1 MYKRYFFVAALI
13 LAAFTELSAEEDFVQ
28 NDYYV
33 ALSEETGVGDVALDE
48 YVIVK
53 DIKRESDNIFGQ
65 PVSGTSVKSAELE
78 NRKTN
83 SLKELSAV
91 VPNFHIP
98 DYGSKTTS
106 SVYVRG
112 LGSRIDQPVVG
123 LYLNGVPC
131 MNKSMFDF
139 DFYELRSVEVLR
151 GPQSTLYG
159 RNTMAGIVSVMTK
172 DAFNPLTNAYLSYG
186 SYNDMKLRLSHYNHV
201 GKVGFS
207 VGGYF
212 NQNDGFFKNEY
223 TGKKADEGKSY
234 GGRIGLNWKKGDFY
248 LNYTGNLDV
257 VDQGGYPYVMYSEGK
272 PGSVNYNDPC
282 GYDRV
287 IVSNG
292 LFLKYNTD
300 KVQFSSATGYQF
312 LDDEMVLDQD
322 FSPRSIFAMTQAQ
335 HENSLTE
342 EFVIKPYNSQS
353 DYKWLFGA
361 FGFYKGLEVAAPV
374 TFKKDGISSLIES
387 GVNNVEYLSNMG
399 MALDILNDN
408 LLIDSEFEYPTFG
421 AALFHQSEINNLFT
435 DGLTLTLGVRLD
447 YEKASLDYNC
457 RADVNYIF
465 TPMLTDARDIVTMV
479 NGSEDKSFWQV
490 LPKVALKYDFNE
502 KNNVYLSVAK
512 GYKAGGFN
520 TQMFADIMQSQMRV
534 DIKKDLYDQI
544 PDRLTQVKET
554 LAPILLEKV
563 NYDMKE
569 VISYDPEYSW
579 NYEIGSHLSFI
590 DNKLQADLALFYI
603 DCKEQ
608 QLTVFA
614 ESGLGRKMAN
624 AGRTESYGVES
635 AVRANICK
643 GLWLDAAYGYTH
655 ASFKEYFNGKVDLS
669 GKYVPFAPQ
678 NTFSAGLEYEL
689 NINRKLLDRI
699 LFNVNYAGVG
709 KIYWTEDN
717 SKSQD
722 FYGLLSGG
730 VSFQKKGV
738 KLGVWAKNLTDEDYS
753 TFYFESLGNGF
764 MQKGKPLQIGADLKW
779 TF

>member
-1 MYKRYFFVAALI
+1 MYKRYFFVAALM
-13 LAAFTELSAEEDFVQ
+13 LAAVSELSAEENLVQ
-28 NDYYV
+28 NDYV
-33 ALSEETGVGDVALDE
+33 AQSEGIGDVALDE
-48 YVIVK
+48 YVLVK
-53 DIKRESDNIFGQ
+53 DIKRDSDNLDSQ
-65 PVSGTSVKSAELE
+65 PVAGSSVKSSELE

-131 MNKSMFDF
+131 LNKSAFDF
-139 DFYELRSVEVLR
+139 DFYELSNVEVLR

-159 RNTMAGIVSVMTK
+159 RNTMAGIVSITTK
-172 DAFNPLTNAYLSYG
+172 DAFNPLTNAYVSYG
-186 SYNDMKLRLSHYNHV
+186 NYNDLKLRLSHYNHI
-201 GKVGFS
+201 GKMGFS

-212 NQNDGFFKNEY
+212 NQNDGFYTNEY
-223 TGKKADEGKSY
+223 TGEKADEYRSY
-234 GGRIGLNWKKGDFY
+234 GGRLGLNWRKGDFY
-248 LNYTGNLDV
+248 LNYTGNLDIT
-257 VDQGGYPYVMYSEGK
+257 DQGGYPYMMYSENG
-272 PGSVNYNDPC
+272 GVSVNYNDPC
-282 GYDRV
+282 SYDRV

-292 LFLKYNTD
+292 LFMKYSTD
-300 KVQFSSATGYQF
+300 RVQFSSATGYQF
-312 LDDEMVLDQD
+312 LDDEMILDQD
-322 FSPRSIFAMTQAQ
+322 FSPRSVFTMSQAQ
-335 HENSLTE
+335 HENALTE
-342 EFVIKPYNSQS
+342 EIVVKPLNNLSRRYS
-353 DYKWLFGA
+353 WLFGA
-361 FGFYKGLEVAAPV
+361 FGFYKKLDVAAPV
-374 TFKKDGISSLIES
+374 TFKEDGISSLIEKS
-387 GVNNVEYLSNMG
+387 VNSVEYLSNMG
-399 MALDILNDN
+399 MALDIRNDN
-408 LLIDSEFEYPTFG
+408 LLVDSEFEYPTFG
-421 AALFHQSEINNLFT
+421 AALYHQSEFKDIFT

-447 YEKASLDYNC
+447 YEKAALDYDC
-457 RADVNYIF
+457 KADVDYIF
-465 TPMLTDARDIVTMV
+465 TPMLTEERGVETKVA
-479 NGSEDKSFWQV
+479 GSEEKSFWQF
-490 LPKVALKYDFNE
+490 LPKVTLKYDFDRN
-502 KNNVYLSVAK
+502 NNVYLSVAK

-520 TQMFADIMQSQMRV
+520 TQMFADIMQSQLRV
-534 DIKKDLYDQI
+534 DIKKDLYNQI
-544 PDRLTQVKET
+544 PDRLTQVKEM
-554 LAPILLEKV
+554 LAPILLEDV
-563 NYDMKE
+563 DYDMKD

-579 NYEIGSHLSFI
+579 NYEVGSHLYFF
-590 DNKLQADLALFYI
+590 DGGLQANVALFYI
-603 DCKEQ
+603 DCKDQ

-614 ESGLGRKMAN
+614 ESGLGRRMAN
-624 AGRTESYGVES
+624 AGRTESFGVES
-635 AVRANICK
+635 SVKANLCK
-643 GLWLDAAYGYTH
+643 GLWLNAAYGHTQ

-717 SKSQD
+717 SKTQD

-730 VSFQKKGV
+730 VSFQKRGV
-738 KLGVWAKNLTDEDYS
+738 KLGVWAKNLTDEDYC